1 MNNYEKNNNKLNL
14 EIIKLYKRISVLENI
29 NNAKNY

>member
-1 MNNYEKNNNKLNL
+1 MNNYEKNINKLNL

-29 NNAKNY
+29 NNAKNN